1 MTFVANIVHSF
12 VSDTLVDPLQHVDVF
27 IDVNVGGPP
36 MSDSKE
42 DLAEYD
48 LRDLGLSARV
58 QQPFVVEFGFNLG
71 LTVDGEEDL
80 IDSLHEEGVLFLRD
94 CVLGRVLL
102 WHRPQQLPVNCC
114 HLLPTGVVQDLLL
127 FGFENSCEELEL

>member
-71 LTVDGEEDL
+71 LTVDGEENL
-80 IDSLHEEGVLFLRD
+80 KDSLHEEGVLFLRD
-94 CVLGRVLL
+94 
-102 WHRPQQLPVNCC
+102 
-114 HLLPTGVVQDLLL
+114 
-127 FGFENSCEELEL
+127 